1 MDIKNNC
8 GKAVEEKKYS
18 TIKEN
23 NFRKDILI
31 GSLAMGVNL
40 TTENIDNL
48 MIYLKIIQ
56 EYQEKINITSTRDS
70 FDILHKHFLDSISC
84 VQFVNRES
92 KNFGKKQKIIDVGS
106 GAGFPGIPVKILL
119 PETKMTLLEARK
131 NKKEFL
137 DLALNR
143 LGLRNTFVLQ
153 NRAENLGK
161 MKEHRE
167 KYQIVLSR
175 AVAPLGILA
184 EYCLPLC
191 KIGGIMIA
199 FKGSSYWDELNI
211 NQKVVEKL
219 GGSLESINLIKNF
232 NSVHVRSILIIRKID
247 LTPENFPRR
256 NGIPQKRPLCF

>member
-8 GKAVEEKKYS
+8 GKAVEDKKYS

-23 NFRKDILI
+23 NFRKDILV
-31 GSLAMGVNL
+31 GSLAMGINL
-40 TTENIDNL
+40 TAENIDDL
-48 MIYLKIIQ
+48 IVYLKTIQ
-56 EYQEKINITSTRDS
+56 EYQRKINITSTRDS
-70 FDILHKHFLDSISC
+70 YEIIYKHFLDSFSC
-84 VQFVNRES
+84 VQLVNRER
-92 KNFGKKQKIIDVGS
+92 KNFPKKQKIIDVGS
-106 GAGFPGIPVKILL
+106 GAGLPGIPIKILL
-119 PETKMTLLEARK
+119 SETKMTLLEARK

-137 DLALNR
+137 DIAVSR
-143 LGLRNTFVLQ
+143 LGLKNTFVLQ

-161 MKEHRE
+161 TKEHRE
-167 KYQIVLSR
+167 KYHIVLSR
-175 AVAPLGILA
+175 AVASLGILA

-191 KIGGIMIA
+191 KIGGIVIA
-199 FKGSSYWDELNI
+199 FKGSSYWEEVNM

-232 NSVHVRSILIIRKID
+232 NSVHVRSILVIRKIE

>member
-8 GKAVEEKKYS
+8 GKAVEEKKIS

-23 NFRKDILI
+23 NFRKDVLI
-31 GSLAMGVNL
+31 GSLAMGINL
-40 TTENIDNL
+40 TTQNIDDF

-56 EYQEKINITSTRDS
+56 EYQKKINITSTRES
-70 FDILHKHFLDSISC
+70 PDIINKHFLDSISC
-84 VQFVNRES
+84 VQLVNRES
-92 KNFGKKQKIIDVGS
+92 KNIGKKQKIIDVGS
-106 GAGFPGIPVKILL
+106 GAGFPGIPIKILL
-119 PETKMTLLEARK
+119 PEIRMTLLEARK

-137 DLALNR
+137 DTTLSR
-143 LGLRNTFVLQ
+143 LGLKNTFVLQ

-167 KYQIVLSR
+167 KYHIVLSR

-199 FKGSSYWDELNI
+199 FKGSSYWEELNL

-219 GGSLESINLIKNF
+219 GGSLESINLIKIL
-232 NSVHVRSILIIRKID
+232 NSIHVRSILVIRKTS
-247 LTPENFPRR
+247 LTPDNFPRR